1 MSKPTTTTTPPDLD
15 EQIAALQDQIDN
27 LDQQLRAKL
36 AERARRDDVMRYAR
50 SDPAFV
56 RWQQRQRQRQERMR

>member
-1 MSKPTTTTTPPDLD
+1 MSKPTTTTPPDLD
-15 EQIAALQDQIDN
+15 EQIAALEDQIYN
-27 LDQQLRAKL
+27 LDQQLRALL

-56 RWQQRQRQRQERMR
+56 RWQQRREKAGHNR